1 MARLT
6 ARERREA
13 YLREYSY
20 QKKTGK
26 SFFPQ
31 VILHD
36 IIVNLFFVLLIVALA
51 ILWHATANGTH
62 SGILGPLYEDK
73 ADSAVAIYDPRPDWY
88 YFFLFQLLR
97 VFDNPNLLLLGTIII
112 PSIWM
117 AILIT
122 LPVHRPHARAPR
134 LAPPDRDRLRRRDGR
149 AAADAHVEG
158 LERAQHRGRGDRD
171 RAGHHVREGAVLRQL
186 SHAQGD
192 GLGRQHRPEPRQ
204 REAELQPR
212 GRARDERQGADAG
225 LQGRRSPTA
234 QIKCIATVVATLTK
248 GGGSPDSQA
257 VACKGFVASCT
268 RSTRPPARAHRYP
281 ARVRFFLGITGASGA
296 PYAARVLAGLTAA
309 GAEVG
314 VCASR
319 AAGEV
324 IAYELYRDRS
334 LDPAE
339 AVRRLVAEH
348 GGSADDAV
356 RRGRLVLALRL
367 GLGEASTAT

>member
-13 YLREYSY
+13 YLREYAY

-26 SFFPQ
+26 PFFPQ

-36 IIVNLFFVLLIVALA
+36 VIVNLFFVLLIIALA
-51 ILWHATANGTH
+51 ILWHETANGKH

-112 PSIWM
+112 PTIWM
-117 AILIT
+117 AILIGMPFIDRTRERRVSRRPIAIGFAGAMAVLLLT
-122 LPVHRPHARAPR
+122 LTWKGSSAPNI
-134 LAPPDRDRLRRRDGR
+134 
-149 AAADAHVEG
+149 
-158 LERAQHRGRGDRD
+158 
-171 RAGHHVREGAVLRQL
+171 EGAATATGPGIAFVK
-186 SHAQGD
+186 AQSCGSCHTLKAH

-204 REAELQPR
+204 READYNLAVDAPH
-212 GRARDERQGADAG
+212 ERRGADARVQG
-225 LQGRRSPTA
+225 HAHRGADQVHRDRRRHAHQGRWRSPST
-234 QIKCIATVVATLTK
+234 
-248 GGGSPDSQA
+248 QA
-257 VACKGFVASCT
+257 VACKGLLAGPDAPAGT
-268 RSTRPPARAHRYP
+268 RAARYP

-319 AAGEV
+319 AAG
-324 IAYELYRDRS
+324 RGH
-334 LDPAE
+334 
-339 AVRRLVAEH
+339 RLRALPRPLARP
-348 GGSADDAV
+348 G
-356 RRGRLVLALRL
+356 RGRAAPGRRARRRRRRRCTPRTT
-367 GLGEASTAT
+367 GSRPTPRARRASTAT